1 MTKHPK
7 KADFPVSQVRRYL
20 EPGPIVLVSSAWQ
33 GGRNIMTLGWQTVME
48 FSPSLVGLMIS
59 AGNHSF
65 ELIRQSRE
73 CVINLPTTA
82 LTDIV
87 VGIGNTSGAEID
99 KFTQFGL
106 TAEPASEVG
115 APLIAECHAS
125 FECRL
130 HDDALVDSYNF
141 FIFEVVKA
149 HVAPSPKHPQT
160 LHYLG
165 GGAFMISGKIISR
178 RSLFRPEM
186 L

>member
-1 MTKHPK
+1 MTKLPAK
-7 KADFPVSQVRRYL
+7 TDFPVSQVRRYL

-33 GGRNIMTLGWQTVME
+33 GKTNIMTLGWQTVLE

-59 AGNHSF
+59 SGNHSHQM
-65 ELIRQSRE
+65 IKKARE

-82 LTDIV
+82 LTDAVI
-87 VGIGNTSGAEID
+87 GIGNCSGADTD
-99 KFTQFGL
+99 KFAKFAL
-106 TAEPASEVG
+106 TAQKAAKVG
-115 APLIAECHAS
+115 APLIGECHAN

-149 HVAPSPKHPQT
+149 HVAAKPKHPET
-160 LHYLG
+160 LHYTG
-165 GGAFMISGKIISR
+165 DGVFMVSGKIISR
-178 RSLFRPEM
+178 RSQFRPDM